1 MPKQAKIVYMNKE
14 NIGLLIFMMI
24 LCEKLDLY
32 VEGKIVASMYLLDEL
47 CCGCVEGF
55 YCSNLRDDICS

>member
-32 VEGKIVASMYLLDEL
+32 VEGKIVASMYLLDEF
-47 CCGCVEGF
+47 C
-55 YCSNLRDDICS
+55 